1 MSMKNQHKNI
11 DEQLRD
17 LESKSIPN
25 LSHID
30 NHWKKLEGTGG
41 VRIGFQKPLLW
52 VTSIVIIT
60 STILILTRLSEPTKQ
75 SPESLTVNT
84 VSDQG
89 TDTVPVLPKK
99 RKAKMQSETSD
110 PTDSLTFLSISDTV
124 SKRKLPVKLYAR
136 KRIQP
141 SNGSQNNL
149 RRVSPKKVLLRAKTS
164 TGVDT
169 VFEAISVQEDSTAAI
184 PTAQLLDEFFAQIAT
199 PSQTFT
205 INNQYDTILVG
216 RSGSLLFIPAG
227 SFGEKKN
234 VSIVLTEYYTKEE
247 FIRNRLATM
256 SGKQTLVSGGMV
268 NVEAFENG
276 KKIKIANGKKIKW
289 YVDSKETDFSCMQ
302 LFEGRLVD
310 KRELS
315 NSKVDDVL
323 TKVAK
328 MDWWITNQQSF
339 TRNTISTS
347 FKVLDVRNKPYK
359 TKERVNGD
367 IGYFVIAQDPAI
379 SKQELRQELA
389 RKYNYK
395 KVVLRTNTRRF
406 IPLFGSAFISEERRV
421 AETVGDSTWVDL
433 SDLRQFKLTSTSKK
447 IMETSSK
454 GYFSVIQSSG
464 VFESTIPTMESLL
477 KEKYGVELRQLG
489 WFNCDRFYSDPRPK
503 TQLYVDI
510 GDTALN
516 YYTSLVFRK
525 LNATLVG
532 QNVGKT
538 AVVFNDIPEGE
549 EVLMVCVGVKDG
561 KIRSTIQSFVTGSEK
576 LTLTG
581 FTETSPTSFKE
592 KLAVLDK

>member
-30 NHWKKLEGTGG
+30 QHWKQMEGKGG
-41 VRIGFQKPLLW
+41 VRIRFQKPLLW
-52 VTSIVIIT
+52 VASIVIIT

-89 TDTVPVLPKK
+89 TDTVPALPKK
-99 RKAKMQSETSD
+99 RKTKMQSETSD

-141 SNGSQNNL
+141 LNGSQNNL
-149 RRVSPKKVLLRAKTS
+149 RRVTPKKVLLKAKTS

-184 PTAQLLDEFFAQIAT
+184 PPAQLLDEFFAQIAT

-276 KKIKIANGKKIKW
+276 RKIGIDSSFKIRWCLPARN
-289 YVDSKETDFSCMQ
+289 VDLAGME
-302 LFEGRLVD
+302 LFEGVVSVSKSYDTQGLEVGEPMINWIPTQKPIIRKETTKTNKVVD
-310 KRELS
+310 
-315 NSKVDDVL
+315 
-323 TKVAK
+323 
-328 MDWWITNQQSF
+328 I
-339 TRNTISTS
+339 RNT
-347 FKVLDVRNKPYK
+347 PYK
-359 TKERVNGD
+359 TKYRKGRE
-367 IGYFVIAQDPAI
+367 IGYFLIAKDAAI
-379 SKQELRQELA
+379 SKEQLADSLTAKFKYHKVYIKNEYSKIYSLRLNTYLE
-389 RKYNYK
+389 
-395 KVVLRTNTRRF
+395 TRRGDVES
-406 IPLFGSAFISEERRV
+406 L
-421 AETVGDSTWVDL
+421 GDSTIMDSTRMKFYKLTGIESIKEELVTVSYFEDSSDLQAKFNMPALESMVKDRHGVDL
-433 SDLRQFKLTSTSKK
+433 SR
-447 IMETSSK
+447 
-454 GYFSVIQSSG
+454 
-464 VFESTIPTMESLL
+464 
-477 KEKYGVELRQLG
+477 LG
-489 WFNCDRFYSDPRPK
+489 WINCDRFYKDPRPK
-503 TQLYVDI
+503 TPIYIEI
-510 GDTALN
+510 GDSAVN
-516 YYTSLVFRK
+516 YYTTLVFK
-525 LNATLVG
+525 NLNATLRGRSQSQSVIFD
-532 QNVGKT
+532 NV
-538 AVVFNDIPEGE
+538 PEGE
-549 EVLMVCVGVKDG
+549 EVIVVCVGALNG
-561 KIRSTIQSFVTGSEK
+561 KIRSTVEQFVTGRNKMVLKGFKESSSEEFQEK
-576 LTLTG
+576 LL
-581 FTETSPTSFKE
+581 S
-592 KLAVLDK
+592 LDK